1 MDDRSEPD
9 RQVKEKPKKE
19 PCSGTRDK
27 SEWIALWHRISRV
40 LASFRQEQ
48 LDERELVGIQGEEY
62 ATEIIAG
69 VNPQCHIANAVVPS
83 ANGRYCETDHVVLVG
98 GTVFIVEV
106 KNYKGRLVWEDA
118 GERGLMHWKTGNYG
132 ETILPKPARNPIA
145 QARSYIRP
153 AKAYLSSRGAAGVFR
168 LAKG

>member
-1 MDDRSEPD
+1 M
-9 RQVKEKPKKE
+9 
-19 PCSGTRDK
+19 
-27 SEWIALWHRISRV
+27 ALWDRISRV
-40 LASFRQEQ
+40 LASFRQKQ

-118 GERGLMHWKTGNYG
+118 GERGLMHWKPGT
-132 ETILPKPARNPIA
+132 TARPFFPILPGI
-145 QARSYIRP
+145 RSR
-153 AKAYLSSRGAAGVFR
+153 R
-168 LAKG
+168 LAVTFGPLRPTSPTDAIGGLRTFIWNRSGSLLELPISRLFTVWTKD